1 MRPRTHVAASNFAG
15 LAPGGPLSAGNDGVQ
30 YLDAIMRSEFG
41 VTGTRSKFHL
51 DLRTPS
57 VIRQIT
63 ITVPQDQGSV
73 SPGPQGVQGGVV
85 NYEWFDAQLHRLLTS
100 LHLDPTHLSVFFSNN
115 NFLYDR
121 GSYVLGFHGASE
133 SATGNGRHQVQT
145 YTYSTW
151 VPPGGAGAYFDQD
164 IHNTTHEISEWAHD
178 PFVDNAVNSWLDPLF
193 GSYCSNLLET
203 GDPVIGIGFTLPG
216 NTYVQNGVSIPGGTI
231 IPGDGN
237 WHPEDEVFLPWF
249 ARQSPNTT
257 SQTIQNGTTGRY
269 TFMGNLSPFATLQV
283 PATGC

>member
-1 MRPRTHVAASNFAG
+1 
-15 LAPGGPLSAGNDGVQ
+15 
-30 YLDAIMRSEFG
+30 
-41 VTGTRSKFHL
+41 
-51 DLRTPS
+51 
-57 VIRQIT
+57 
-63 ITVPQDQGSV
+63 
-73 SPGPQGVQGGVV
+73 
-85 NYEWFDAQLHRLLTS
+85 
-100 LHLDPTHLSVFFSNN
+100 
-115 NFLYDR
+115 
-121 GSYVLGFHGASE
+121 
-133 SATGNGRHQVQT
+133 VQT